1 MWKRMYPRVYEDIK
15 GFLSPKMLSANLAS
29 SFVFMEM
36 AQSAGFLP
44 TTTQCAIQ
52 VAYANLKYGVP
63 LYFVGRELVED
74 LLHTVPPDDVDWLE
88 MPLPFPGA
96 CFLLEEGSLVHPS
109 GSPAA
114 WMCYGRLRKGE
125 VPTFPGFTGTPVP
138 VGDNSFCITASVFG
152 KPGTFDFQ
160 QAFASS
166 TRLVKF
172 ENLEEFIEN
181 EPALE
186 SWDGTV
192 YENADKRFAARYI
205 RLLFNLLLVMDAEP
219 SLVER
224 GRPTGKRTKRGT
236 EFWHPNFIGRG
247 DKYERQEQCGAG
259 TSASPRPHWRRGHW
273 TNQPYGPGRSL
284 RKRIRIK
291 SLWVGGRSVL
301 AKGHA
306 HGK

>member
-1 MWKRMYPRVYEDIK
+1 M
-15 GFLSPKMLSANLAS
+15 
-29 SFVFMEM
+29 
-36 AQSAGFLP
+36 
-44 TTTQCAIQ
+44 
-52 VAYANLKYGVP
+52 
-63 LYFVGRELVED
+63 VED
-74 LLHTVPPDDVDWLE
+74 LLHTTPPEDVDWLA

-109 GSPAA
+109 GSPAP
-114 WMCYGRLRKGE
+114 WIGYGRLRKGE
-125 VPTFPGFTGTPVP
+125 VLTFPGFTGAPLPVW
-138 VGDNSFCITASVFG
+138 DDLFCIATSVFG

-160 QAFASS
+160 QVFTSA

-172 ENLEEFIEN
+172 ESLEEFVES
-181 EPALE
+181 EPTLE

-192 YENADKRFAARYI
+192 YEEADRRFAAQYI
-205 RLLFNLLLVMDAEP
+205 RLLFNLLLVMEAEP

-247 DKYERQEQCGAG
+247 YKYERQERCGTGAG
-259 TSASPRPHWRRGHW
+259 ISPRPHWRRGHW

-291 SLWVGGRSVL
+291 SLWVGGRSAL
-301 AKGHA
+301 ATPRNA
-306 HGK
+306 ARRD